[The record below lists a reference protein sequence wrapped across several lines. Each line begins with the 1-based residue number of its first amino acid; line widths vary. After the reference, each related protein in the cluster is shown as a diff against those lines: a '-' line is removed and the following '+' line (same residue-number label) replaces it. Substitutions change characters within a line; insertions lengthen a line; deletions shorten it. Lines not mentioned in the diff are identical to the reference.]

1 MEQRAAKYTAE
12 DVVCFLQKIGL
23 GRYAEEFRSNEI
35 TGDVLVGE
43 EAGDQFF
50 SELGIT
56 SAVDK
61 LKISVMF
68 RRELCGASER

>member
-1 MEQRAAKYTAE
+1 MEQHAAEYTTE

-23 GRYAEEFRSNEI
+23 GKYAEEFRRNEI
-35 TGDVLVGE
+35 TGDMLVAE
-43 EAGDQFF
+43 AAGDQFF

-61 LKISVMF
+61 LKISVLF
-68 RRELCGASER
+68 RRELHGASER